1 MRVLMLSWEFPPKI
15 VGGIARHVHDLSLA
29 LVKNGHQVSVITCGV
44 QDLPEREEVHGV
56 TVHRVPMDNPS
67 TPDFL
72 TWVMQ
77 LNLNM
82 VGKALELQRVG
93 QAFDIIHA
101 HDWLAAY
108 AGKLIKHAW
117 RLPLVSTI
125 HATEYGRNCGLHND
139 LQRYISDVEWWLG
152 YESWRVICC
161 SKTMWHEL
169 QGVFQIP
176 SDKLRIVPN
185 GVYPEIFETQDDI
198 ASIRRNYAADDEKIV
213 YYVGRLVREK
223 GLAVLIDAI
232 PHVLRQQEKVK
243 FVIAGKGAFENEL
256 KAQARAIGVENRI
269 YFAGYI
275 NDMVRNALY
284 KAANVA
290 VFPSLYEPF
299 GIVALEAMAARTP
312 VVASDTSGISEIVLH
327 GVNGLKAFTNNPISL
342 ADNIVWML
350 QHPDH
355 ANKMRERA
363 WEDVLTLYNWDKIA
377 DATTEIYESVHQEY
391 LNSDWCAIKGEAV
404 ERERTMARLVRAVDQ
419 DEISR
424 YREIH

>member
-1 MRVLMLSWEFPPKI
+1 MRILMLSWEFPPKI
-15 VGGIARHVHDLSLA
+15 VGGIARHVHDLSIA
-29 LVKNGHQVSVITCGV
+29 LVKRGHQVSVITCGV
-44 QDLPEREEVHGV
+44 QDLPEREEFNGV
-56 TVHRVPMDNPS
+56 VVYRVPMDNPS
-67 TPDFL
+67 PPDFI

-82 VGKALELQRVG
+82 VGKAMELQHDG
-93 QAFDIIHA
+93 QSFELIHA

-108 AGKLIKHAW
+108 AGKLLKHAW
-117 RLPLVSTI
+117 KIPLLSTI
-125 HATEYGRNCGLHND
+125 HATEFGRNCGLHND

-176 SDKLRIVPN
+176 SDKLQIVPN
-185 GVYPEIFETQDDI
+185 GVYPEIFDTQEDI
-198 ASIRRNYAADDEKIV
+198 PSIRQNYAASDEKIV
-213 YYVGRLVREK
+213 FYVGRLVREK
-223 GLAVLIDAI
+223 GLGVLVDAI
-232 PHVLRQQEKVK
+232 PHVLRQHEKVK
-243 FVIAGKGAFENEL
+243 FVIAGKGPFEQEL
-256 KAQARAIGVENRI
+256 KNQAKALGVENRI
-269 YFAGYI
+269 YFTGYI
-275 NDMVRNALY
+275 DDSIRNVLY
-284 KAANVA
+284 KAADVA

-327 GVNGLKAFTNNPISL
+327 GVNGLKAFTNNPVSL

-355 ANKMRERA
+355 AHKMRDRA

-377 DATTEIYESVHQEY
+377 ATTTEIYEDIHQEY
-391 LNSDWCAIKGEAV
+391 LDSDWRPIKGEAI
-404 ERERTMARLVRAVDQ
+404 ERERTMARLVKTMNQ

>member
-1 MRVLMLSWEFPPKI
+1 MRILMLSWEFPPKI

-29 LVKNGHQVSVITCGV
+29 LVKQGHHVTVITCGV
-44 QDLPEREEVHGV
+44 QDLPDQEDFQGV
-56 TVHRVPMDNPS
+56 TLHRVTMDNPS
-67 TPDFL
+67 TPDFI

-82 VGKALELQRVG
+82 VEKAMELQRDG
-93 QAFDIIHA
+93 QSFDIVHA

-108 AGKLIKHAW
+108 AGKLLKHAW

-176 SDKLRIVPN
+176 GDKLRIVPN
-185 GVYPEIFETQDDI
+185 GVYPEIFETHDDI
-198 ASIRRNYAADDEKIV
+198 QAIRRNYAADDEKIV
-213 YYVGRLVREK
+213 FYVGRLVREK
-223 GLAVLIDAI
+223 GLGVLIDAI
-232 PHVLRQQEKVK
+232 PHILRQFEKVK
-243 FVIAGKGAFENEL
+243 FVIAGKGPFEGEL
-256 KAQARAIGVENRI
+256 RAQAKALGVEHRI
-269 YFAGYI
+269 YFTGYI
-275 NDMVRNALY
+275 NDTIRNALY
-284 KAANVA
+284 KGADVA
-290 VFPSLYEPF
+290 TFPSLYEPF

-377 DATTEIYESVHQEY
+377 AATAEIYEDVHQEY
-391 LNSDWCAIKGEAV
+391 LHSDWLPIKGEAT
-404 ERERTMARLVRAVDQ
+404 ERERTMARLVRTMDQ